1 MINNKDN
8 LGNELSK
15 EQIEYFKDTKIVD
28 KNNNLLVVYHGSPT
42 PTFNEFNPRDAKS
55 QFGKYKFG
63 DVNVNYF
70 TTDRKS
76 ASTYTEFG
84 YDDGTLFECYINIV
98 NPYIVDNKSEAE
110 IKSHL
115 NIKDDR
121 LREQQIKLFDRIFN
135 KWQGKI
141 LDYSDYRFNE
151 LNNDLHKLNLE
162 LRPSDQY
169 EEGTDPMD
177 IDYFDL
183 WNLGRNSFMG
193 AEHIL
198 EYQYATDELFDD
210 DMYDQ
215 LRDDIIGDDPNDYF
229 FSTDDVVRYVL
240 SLDENYDGIIIKDI
254 HDSKDMFSDIT
265 TDIIT
270 LGSPNQIKSISNK
283 NPSSSNRI
291 DETLIPYISDRYL
304 LWKGQEYSKE
314 PKTDKIRLYHQTMK
328 DNIPSIIKNG
338 IQGKFKRWYDNPGG
352 NVIWASSEQPQDWSD
367 WNYGNCV
374 FELDLPKDFDMRKV
388 NSSDYNIYQDIEPK
402 YINALYLQSPYVE
415 PIMKDFQNTLD
426 IQKSM
431 DRFRNGE
438 LKEGIDDLD
447 FDPDELAQLIDIYE
461 LEEPKLIDIEEPEK
475 EEPKEINK
483 NSFWY
488 KSMLDTIEQ
497 SRKYRRG
504 VTFKLSDDDKEYLEK
519 EFKDFSFKVVDLK
532 DVIKIN
538 HLDDQNSGTFSRRQ
552 DMWGEEPELYW
563 YSKDK
568 DTNLNSP
575 IRLRSNLKVIDGN
588 HRLWALYNMGY
599 SKAEVLVYDPDKL
612 NEALLLEVSRRDLI
626 TKSKRGKE
634 YSKNN
639 QALGKNRWERKKW
652 SRVANSTREFNSIDM
667 NTFFKKDILI
677 VNVPVNGETNNYIVK
692 IKFSGVLKE
701 IQKNV
706 QANNNKLDYR
716 TISQSLS
723 RVFNNGDVYCNC
735 NCPDWKFRMA
745 HWSTVQG
752 YNSGKPE
759 NRPNRFTW
767 TNSNDDMG
775 GICKHASLVLSNLS
789 WMMKVASVI
798 NNYIHYA
805 ETYMQRQ
812 FADIIFPKIYGVK
825 YPDALQLGMFDRQY
839 LKHSKGV
846 IDAINEFGGTRGRF
860 KKKKPTEPT
869 NPNEVEVRTSPKQI
883 SIFDKQDDEE
893 QEEIVDEQ
901 GNKGFRQY
909 SIFDYGIGS
918 SEKDYEVEEKPK
930 GFKPKREQP
939 KIQNK
944 GFKKL
949 SLFDDE
955 ESEE

>member
-1 MINNKDN
+1 MINSKDN
-8 LGNELSK
+8 LGNQLSK
-15 EQIEYFKDTKIVD
+15 EQIEYFKNTKIVD
-28 KNNNLLVVYHGSPT
+28 KNNNLLVCYHGSPN
-42 PTFNEFNPRDAKS
+42 PNFKEFNPKDNKS

-63 DVNVNYF
+63 DHNVNYF

-84 YDDGTLFECYINIV
+84 YDDGTIFECYINIV

-121 LREQQIKLFDRIFN
+121 LRQQQIKLFDRIFN
-135 KWQGKI
+135 KWKGKI

-151 LNNDLHKLNLE
+151 LNNDLSKLNLE
-162 LRPSDQY
+162 LRPSEDY
-169 EEGTDPMD
+169 DEDTDPMD
-177 IDYFDL
+177 IEYFDL

-193 AEHIL
+193 SEHIL
-198 EYQYATDELFDD
+198 EYQYSTDDLFDD

-215 LRDDIIGDDPNDYF
+215 LKYDIIGEDPNDYY

-240 SLDENYDGIIIKDI
+240 SLDEGYDGIIIKDI
-254 HDSKDMFSDIT
+254 HDSKDVFSDIT

-270 LGSPNQIKSISNK
+270 LSSSNQIKSISNK

-304 LWKGQEYSKE
+304 LWKGPEYSKE

-352 NVIWASSEQPQDWSD
+352 NVIWASSDQPTDSSH

-388 NSSDYNIYQDIEPK
+388 NSSDYNIYEDIPVR
-402 YINALYLQSPYVE
+402 YINALYLKTPYV
-415 PIMKDFQNTLD
+415 PFIMKDFQNTLD
-426 IQKSM
+426 IDKSI
-431 DRFRNGE
+431 DNYDKYRKGE
-438 LKEGIDDLD
+438 LKESVDDLD
-447 FDPDELAQLIDIYE
+447 FDADELAQLIDM
-461 LEEPKLIDIEEPEK
+461 EEI
-475 EEPKEINK
+475 EEPKEEEPQEIDK
-483 NSFWY
+483 NSYWY

-497 SRKYRRG
+497 SRKYRKG
-504 VTFKLSDDDKEYLEK
+504 TTFKLDQEDKEYLQK
-519 EFKDFSFKVVDLK
+519 NYPDYSFKVVDLK
-532 DVIKIN
+532 DVIERN
-538 HLDDQNSGTFSRRQ
+538 HLDNPDHGMFGRRTFI
-552 DMWGEEPELYW
+552 WGEEPELYW
-563 YSKDK
+563 YSQSKD
-568 DTNLNSP
+568 NERINP
-575 IRLRSNLKVIDGN
+575 IRLTQDLRIMDGN
-588 HRLWALYNMGY
+588 HRLYALYNMGY
-599 SKAEVLVYDPDKL
+599 AKAEVLVYDSPKL
-612 NEALLLEVSRRDLI
+612 TEALLLEVSRRDLI
-626 TKSKRGKE
+626 NKSKRGKN

-639 QALGKNRWERKKW
+639 QALGRNRWERKKW
-652 SRVANSTREFNSIDM
+652 SRVANTTKEFNSIDM

-677 VNVPVNGETNNYIVK
+677 VNVPVQGETDNYIVK
-692 IKFSGVLKE
+692 IKFSGVVAE

-716 TISQSLS
+716 IISQALS
-723 RVFNNGDVYCNC
+723 RVFNSGDVYINC
-735 NCPDWKFRMA
+735 NCMDFRTRFA

-759 NRPNRFTW
+759 DRPNRFTW

-775 GICKHASLVLSNLS
+775 GACKHGNLVLSNLS

-812 FADIIFPKIYGVK
+812 FADIIFPKIYGIK
-825 YPDALQLGMFDRQY
+825 YPEALQLGLFDRQY

-846 IDAINEFGGTRGRF
+846 IDAINQYGGTRTRF
-860 KKKKPTEPT
+860 KKTKPSEKAPKDI
-869 NPNEVEVRTSPKQI
+869 EVEQNPKQL
-883 SIFDKQDDEE
+883 SIFDEIDDE
-893 QEEIVDEQ
+893 
-901 GNKGFRQY
+901 GNKGFKKQ
-909 SIFDYGIGS
+909 SIYDYG
-918 SEKDYEVEEKPK
+918 VEEPEDVEEEPK

-939 KIQNK
+939 KIKNK

-949 SLFDDE
+949 SLFDNEDE
-955 ESEE
+955 EANES

>member
-1 MINNKDN
+1 MINSKDN

-15 EQIEYFKDTKIVD
+15 EQIEYFKNTKIVD

-42 PTFNEFNPRDAKS
+42 PNFKEFNPKDNKS

-63 DVNVNYF
+63 DHNVNYF
-70 TTDRKS
+70 TTDKRS
-76 ASTYTEFG
+76 AASYTEFG

-121 LREQQIKLFDRIFN
+121 LRQQQINLFDRIFN
-135 KWQGKI
+135 KWKGKI

-169 EEGTDPMD
+169 EEDTDPMD
-177 IDYFDL
+177 IEYFDL
-183 WNLGRNSFMG
+183 WNLGRNSFIG

-198 EYQYATDELFDD
+198 EYQYSTDELFDD

-215 LRDDIIGDDPNDYF
+215 LKEDIIGEDPNDYY
-229 FSTDDVVRYVL
+229 FSTDDIVRFVL

-270 LGSPNQIKSISNK
+270 LSSPNQIKSISNK

-304 LWKGQEYSKE
+304 LWKGPEYSKE

-338 IQGKFKRWYDNPGG
+338 LQGKFKRWYDNPGG
-352 NVIWASSEQPQDWSD
+352 NVIWASSDQPTDSSH

-374 FELDLPKDFDMRKV
+374 FELDLPKDFDMRMV
-388 NSSDYNIYQDIEPK
+388 NSSDYNIYEDIPVE
-402 YINALYLQSPYVE
+402 YINALYLKTPYV
-415 PIMKDFQNTLD
+415 PFIMQDFQNTLD
-426 IQKSM
+426 IDKSI
-431 DRFRNGE
+431 DNYDKYRKGE
-438 LKEGIDDLD
+438 LKE
-447 FDPDELAQLIDIYE
+447 
-461 LEEPKLIDIEEPEK
+461 
-475 EEPKEINK
+475 
-483 NSFWY
+483 
-488 KSMLDTIEQ
+488 
-497 SRKYRRG
+497 
-504 VTFKLSDDDKEYLEK
+504 
-519 EFKDFSFKVVDLK
+519 
-532 DVIKIN
+532 
-538 HLDDQNSGTFSRRQ
+538 
-552 DMWGEEPELYW
+552 
-563 YSKDK
+563 
-568 DTNLNSP
+568 NLN
-575 IRLRSNLKVIDGN
+575 
-588 HRLWALYNMGY
+588 
-599 SKAEVLVYDPDKL
+599 EQ
-612 NEALLLEVSRRDLI
+612 LLLEVSRRDLI
-626 TKSKRGKE
+626 NKSKKGKD
-634 YSKNN
+634 YSKKN
-639 QALGKNRWERKKW
+639 QALGRNRWERKKW

-677 VNVPVNGETNNYIVK
+677 VNVPVNGETDNYIVK
-692 IKFSGVLKE
+692 IKFEGVLKE

-723 RVFNNGDVYCNC
+723 RVFNGGDVYCNC
-735 NCPDWKFRMA
+735 SCPDWKFRMA

-759 NRPNRFTW
+759 DRPNRFTW

-846 IDAINEFGGTRGRF
+846 IDAINEFGGTRCRF